1 MKQSTIEPGLLRL
14 MQILSVLH
22 VGAILLVRR
31 SLGVR
36 LGIEVPS
43 NTTLV
48 VFLAIPVFLVLFTWI
63 PWWRQKLGRSFVP
76 IGLLLVSL
84 DVLLD
89 KYLTLLW
96 LVPPDQQELE
106 LVMLM
111 VRIWFTFHVIT
122 LLVAWQYS
130 WGWIILTTLALSAAD
145 LILSLP
151 FIRSESP
158 LYQLF
163 LFLFGL
169 RTETLTIIA
178 LGVGWLLT
186 RQREQNAALAVANR
200 RLAQSA
206 SAMEQLAASQERN
219 RLARELHDTLAH
231 SLSGVTV
238 QLEAVQALWE
248 VNVEGA
254 RQMLDQ
260 ALQSTRSGLTEVR
273 RALQALRASPLEDL
287 GLTLAVSD
295 LAQSVAARANLKLDL
310 DVENHWENIPSEVE
324 QCIYRVAQEALTNIV
339 RHANAKSLR
348 VALLRENASL
358 TLTISDDGR
367 GFDPATVNGTHFGL
381 RGLSERAEMVGAAL
395 QVESGLQHGTL
406 VRLIVPMAEVQQ

>member
-1 MKQSTIEPGLLRL
+1 MKQTMLESGLLRL
-14 MQILSVLH
+14 MQALAILH
-22 VGAILLVRR
+22 VAAIIIVRR
-31 SLGVR
+31 SLGAR
-36 LGIEVPS
+36 LGIEVPAGGALLLS
-43 NTTLV
+43 
-48 VFLAIPVFLVLFTWI
+48 LAIPVFLVFFTWI
-63 PWWRQKLGRSFVP
+63 PWWRQKLGRIFVP
-76 IGLLLVSL
+76 ISLALVSI
-84 DVLLD
+84 DVLSD

-96 LVPPDQQELE
+96 LVPPDQRELE

-111 VRIWFTFHVIT
+111 VRIWFTFHIIT

-130 WGWIILTTLALSAAD
+130 WVWILLTTMILSIAD
-145 LILSLP
+145 LVLSLP
-151 FIRSESP
+151 FIRSDSP

-163 LFLFGL
+163 LFLFAV
-169 RTETLTIIA
+169 RTQTVTIIA

-231 SLSGVTV
+231 SLSGVSV

-248 VNVEGA
+248 VNVKGA

-273 RALQALRASPLEDL
+273 RALQSLRASPLEDL

-295 LAQSVAARANLKLDL
+295 LAESIAARANLKLDL
-310 DVENHWENIPSEVE
+310 EVENHWENIRPEVE
-324 QCIYRVAQEALTNIV
+324 QCIYRVAQEALTNAA
-339 RHANAKSLR
+339 RHADAKSLR
-348 VALLRENASL
+348 VALMRESRGL
-358 TLTISDDGR
+358 TLIISDDGC
-367 GFDPATVNGTHFGL
+367 GFDPAAVNGAHYGLKGL
-381 RGLSERAEMVGAAL
+381 RERAEIVGAAL
-395 QVESGLQHGTL
+395 QVESELQQGTT
-406 VRLIVPMAEVQQ
+406 VRLIVPIVEVEK

>member
-1 MKQSTIEPGLLRL
+1 MKQSTLEPGLLRL
-14 MQILSVLH
+14 IQVLSVLH
-22 VGAILLVRR
+22 VAVIILLRR

-36 LGIEVPS
+36 LGIEVPAGA
-43 NTTLV
+43 TLLLS
-48 VFLAIPVFLVLFTWI
+48 LAIPVFLVFFTWI
-63 PWWRQKLGRSFVP
+63 PWWRQKLGWIFLP
-76 IGLLLVSL
+76 ITLALVSIDIL
-84 DVLLD
+84 SD

-111 VRIWFTFHVIT
+111 VRIWFTFHIIT
-122 LLVAWQYS
+122 LLVALQYS
-130 WGWIILTTLALSAAD
+130 WVWILITTMVLSITD

-151 FIRSESP
+151 FIRNDSP
-158 LYQLF
+158 LYRLF
-163 LFLFGL
+163 LFLFAT
-169 RTETLTIIA
+169 RTQTVIIIA

-248 VNVEGA
+248 VNVNGA

-260 ALQSTRSGLTEVR
+260 ALQSARNGLTEAR
-273 RALQALRASPLEDL
+273 RALQSLRASPLEDL
-287 GLTLAVSD
+287 GLALAVSD
-295 LAQSVAARANLKLDL
+295 LAKSVSARANLKLNL
-310 DVENHWENIPSEVE
+310 DVENHLENISPETE
-324 QCIYRVAQEALTNIV
+324 QCIYRVAQEALTNV
-339 RHANAKSLR
+339 ARHAEARTLR
-348 VALLRENASL
+348 VALIRENRKL
-358 TLTISDDGR
+358 TLTVADDGH
-367 GFDPATVNGTHFGL
+367 GFDATIVNGTHYGVRGL
-381 RGLSERAEMVGAAL
+381 RERAELLGAAL
-395 QVESGLQHGTL
+395 QVESELQLGTT
-406 VRLIVPMAEVQQ
+406 VRLIVPLAEMKK

>member
-1 MKQSTIEPGLLRL
+1 MKQTMLEPGLLRL
-14 MQILSVLH
+14 MRVLSILH
-22 VGAILLVRR
+22 VAAILIVRR
-31 SLGVR
+31 SLGAR
-36 LGIEVPS
+36 LGIEVPAGG
-43 NTTLV
+43 TLLLS
-48 VFLAIPVFLVLFTWI
+48 LAIPVFLVFFTWI
-63 PWWRQKLGRSFVP
+63 PWWRQKLGQIFVP
-76 IGLLLVSL
+76 LTLALVSI
-84 DVLLD
+84 DVLSD

-111 VRIWFTFHVIT
+111 VRIWFTFHIIT

-130 WGWIILTTLALSAAD
+130 WVWILLTTMILSIAD
-145 LILSLP
+145 YVLSLP
-151 FIRSESP
+151 FIRSDSP

-163 LFLFGL
+163 LFLFAV
-169 RTETLTIIA
+169 RTQTVTIIA

-206 SAMEQLAASQERN
+206 STMEQLAASQERN

-231 SLSGVTV
+231 SLSGVSV

-248 VNVEGA
+248 VNVKGA

-273 RALQALRASPLEDL
+273 RALQSLRASPLEDL

-295 LAQSVAARANLKLDL
+295 LAESVAARANLKLAL
-310 DVENHWENIPSEVE
+310 EVENHWENIRPEVE
-324 QCIYRVAQEALTNIV
+324 QCIYRVAQEALTNAA
-339 RHANAKSLR
+339 RHADARSLR
-348 VALLRENASL
+348 VALMRGNAGL
-358 TLTISDDGR
+358 TLIVSDDGC
-367 GFDPATVNGTHFGL
+367 GFDPAAVNGAHYGLKGL
-381 RGLSERAEMVGAAL
+381 RERAEMVGAAL
-395 QVESGLQHGTL
+395 QVESGLQQGTT
-406 VRLIVPMAEVQQ
+406 VRLIVPIAEVEK